1 MGIIMAICE
10 LETKNALC
18 KELKQQL
25 IKIHLSSVE
34 GYEDLAESD
43 LVVDLESAR
52 KSIPDWD
59 LFIKRNRLTEDVQ
72 AIYID
77 KLKKEED
84 IELLKPLAKKHY
96 NGWIDM
102 RGLSE
107 DKRDQL
113 LKKSQAENRVTA
125 WDMLSFDEMND
136 TCFRCT
142 LSWDKNRGCIGA
154 FGPENSL
161 LPEIASRRSCPI
173 IASVFDG
180 VRDHRKYSPLEASAL
195 IEEVNKLKLELPEE
209 GKMMVRRY
217 EGALDRL
224 KVMAEVCTSEGCHFH
239 FF

>member
-25 IKIHLSSVE
+25 IKIHLSCVD
-34 GYEDLAESD
+34 GFEDLAESD

-52 KSIPDWD
+52 KTIPDWD
-59 LFIKRNRLTEDVQ
+59 LFMKRNRLTDDVQ

-77 KLKKEED
+77 KLKKDDD
-84 IELLKPLAKKHY
+84 IELLKPLAKKHF

-102 RGLSE
+102 CDLSE
-107 DKRDQL
+107 DKRHQL
-113 LKKSQAENRVTA
+113 MMKCQTENRVTA

-173 IASVFDG
+173 IGSVFDG
-180 VRDHRKYSPLEASAL
+180 VRDQRKYTPSEAQSL
-195 IEEVNKLKLELPEE
+195 IEEVDRLKLELPEE

-217 EGALDRL
+217 EGALDRM
-224 KVMAEVCTSEGCHFH
+224 KAMAAVCTSEGCHFH

>member
-1 MGIIMAICE
+1 MAICE

-25 IKIHLSSVE
+25 IKVHLPSVV

-43 LVVDLESAR
+43 YVVDLEIAR
-52 KSIPDWD
+52 KTIQDWD
-59 LFIKRNRLTEDVQ
+59 SFMKRNRLTDDVQ
-72 AIYID
+72 AIYLD
-77 KLKKEED
+77 KIKKDED
-84 IELLKPLAKKHY
+84 IELLKPLAKKLY

-107 DKRDQL
+107 DRRNKLMNQ
-113 LKKSQAENRVTA
+113 SQTENRLTG

-136 TCFRCT
+136 TCSRCT

-161 LPEIASRRSCPI
+161 LPEIATRRSCPI
-173 IASVFDG
+173 IASVFEG
-180 VRDHRKYSPLEASAL
+180 VSNNRKYTSDEARLL
-195 IEEVNKLKLELPEE
+195 IEETNRLKLELPEE

-217 EGALDRL
+217 EGPLDRM
-224 KVMAEVCTSEGCHFH
+224 KAMAEVCASEGCHFY

>member
-25 IKIHLSSVE
+25 IKIHLPSVD
-34 GYEDLAESD
+34 GYENLAEFD
-43 LVVDLESAR
+43 WVVDLAPAR
-52 KSIPDWD
+52 KTIGDWES
-59 LFIKRNRLTEDVQ
+59 FIKRNRLTDDVQ
-72 AIYID
+72 AIYLD
-77 KLKKEED
+77 KLKKDED
-84 IELLKPLAKKHY
+84 IVLLKPLAEKRY

-102 RGLSE
+102 QGLSE
-107 DKRDQL
+107 DERVPL
-113 LKKSQAENRVTA
+113 INRSQSENRVTG
-125 WDMLSFDEMND
+125 WDMLSFDELND
-136 TCFRCT
+136 TCSRCT
-142 LSWDKNRGCIGA
+142 LSWDKKRGCIGA

-180 VRDHRKYSPLEASAL
+180 VRDHRRYTPIEAQSL
-195 IEEVNKLKLELPEE
+195 IEEVDKLKLEMPEE

-217 EGALDRL
+217 EGPLERMKA
-224 KVMAEVCTSEGCHFH
+224 MAEVCASEGCHFH